1 MHSYGI
7 SKVELPGLP
16 LEYWVDI
23 KTTCA
28 VVHNEFPEI
37 FKMVHSI
44 GFEKMDGADFAYVSI
59 YDYERFMITKQPFHM
74 KVNVVC
80 KDILKTEEN
89 FEKRLFW
96 RTA

>member
-1 MHSYGI
+1 MDKDVYKDKVIEIKRELHSYGI

-37 FKMVHSI
+37 FKI
-44 GFEKMDGADFAYVSI
+44 GYIVLVLRKWMGQI
-59 YDYERFMITKQPFHM
+59 LHM
-74 KVNVVC
+74 
-80 KDILKTEEN
+80 
-89 FEKRLFW
+89 
-96 RTA
+96 